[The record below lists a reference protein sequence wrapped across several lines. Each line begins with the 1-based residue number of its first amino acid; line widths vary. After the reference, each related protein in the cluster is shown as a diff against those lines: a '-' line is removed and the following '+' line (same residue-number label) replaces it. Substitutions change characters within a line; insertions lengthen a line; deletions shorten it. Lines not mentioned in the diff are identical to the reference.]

1 MGDDEDKL
9 CPFIL
14 YDTRQYE
21 ANANTG
27 KLENESLRSSLS
39 LPSLSGAKKNATT
52 HRLTGEC
59 YFKNDGEFTS
69 SQQVYHLTIPL
80 GVPLVK
86 LLN

>member
-1 MGDDEDKL
+1 MLKTNSIRSYCMTHGN
-9 CPFIL
+9 
-14 YDTRQYE
+14 E
-21 ANANTG
+21 ANANIGT
-27 KLENESLRSSLS
+27 LENESPRYSLS

-52 HRLTGEC
+52 HRLRGGC
-59 YFKNDGEFTS
+59 YFKTDGEFTS